1 MSARYGIGRVA
12 NSNEF
17 GKLQRK
23 VENLYDGYNVSITF
37 IFLNFLGVSLILKTL
52 KFNFNHLKENFFF
65 NENLGMSFIKTK

>member
-23 VENLYDGYNVSITF
+23 VENLYDGYNVSINILFLRVSFDF
-37 IFLNFLGVSLILKTL
+37 IN
-52 KFNFNHLKENFFF
+52 
-65 NENLGMSFIKTK
+65 